1 MQSHIEIAGPVQP
14 EQSLVGLC
22 GSRESGIAFPE
33 FRVARRRRR
42 RRAPGPLELYRG
54 EIAERR
60 MATAPVVKALQEFE
74 DLALRLL
81 AALERGALQ
90 QFAFDCGEQALG
102 HGVIETAA

>member
-1 MQSHIEIAGPVQP
+1 
-14 EQSLVGLC
+14 
-22 GSRESGIAFPE
+22 
-33 FRVARRRRR
+33 
-42 RRAPGPLELYRG
+42 
-54 EIAERR
+54 